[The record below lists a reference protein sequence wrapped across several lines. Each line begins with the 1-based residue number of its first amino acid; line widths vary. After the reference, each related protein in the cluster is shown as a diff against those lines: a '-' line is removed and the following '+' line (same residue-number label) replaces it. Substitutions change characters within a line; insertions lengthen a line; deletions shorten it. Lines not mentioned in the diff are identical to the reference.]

1 MASRN
6 YKYYQPND
14 KDLKDQYGD
23 CVVRALTK
31 VMSKTWMQVF
41 DDLIS
46 YAKKLQCMPNGKQC
60 YESYLKENGFTYHG
74 ISNKKGSK
82 RPTVDRFAKD
92 HKSGIFFLNVANHC
106 IAVVDGYKTILFP
119 DMEIAKDYYHKRKL
133 VRFLASGVK
142 WESYT
147 LDELKEIQKILG
159 VQV

>member
-46 YAKKLQCMPNGKQC
+46 YAKKLQCMTLNDEIVICKECKKPEYWGEMRWLSGRCVCRDC
-60 YESYLKENGFTYHG
+60 YKANYEQETKEPYTWDDLDG
-74 ISNKKGSK
+74 K
-82 RPTVDRFAKD
+82 RPTMNEYR
-92 HKSGIFFLNVANHC
+92 
-106 IAVVDGYKTILFP
+106 
-119 DMEIAKDYYHKRKL
+119 EQERRKC
-133 VRFLASGVK
+133 
-142 WESYT
+142 ENMN
-147 LDELKEIQKILG
+147 
-159 VQV
+159 

>member
-46 YAKKLQCMPNGKQC
+46 YAKKIQCMPNGKQC
-60 YESYLKENGFTYHG
+60 YESYLKEMVLH
-74 ISNKKGSK
+74 IMESAIK
-82 RPTVDRFAKD
+82 RVQ
-92 HKSGIFFLNVANHC
+92 NVQLL
-106 IAVVDGYKTILFP
+106 IDL
-119 DMEIAKDYYHKRKL
+119 
-133 VRFLASGVK
+133 
-142 WESYT
+142 
-147 LDELKEIQKILG
+147 QKIIK
-159 VQV
+159 VEYFF

>member
-46 YAKKLQCMPNGKQC
+46 YAKNFNAWSIVEEYGSERTIQ
-60 YESYLKENGFTYHG
+60 ESE
-74 ISNKKGSK
+74 
-82 RPTVDRFAKD
+82 R
-92 HKSGIFFLNVANHC
+92 
-106 IAVVDGYKTILFP
+106 ILRYCN
-119 DMEIAKDYYHKRKL
+119 ERERRNRKIEAKRKEEIESNITAAL
-133 VRFLASGVK
+133 LGAISVGVPGIMFIL
-142 WESYT
+142 W
-147 LDELKEIQKILG
+147 LLEII
-159 VQV
+159 

>member
-46 YAKKLQCMPNGKQC
+46 YAKKLQCIAYFYGTK
-60 YESYLKENGFTYHG
+60 EST
-74 ISNKKGSK
+74 S
-82 RPTVDRFAKD
+82 
-92 HKSGIFFLNVANHC
+92 
-106 IAVVDGYKTILFP
+106 
-119 DMEIAKDYYHKRKL
+119 
-133 VRFLASGVK
+133 
-142 WESYT
+142 
-147 LDELKEIQKILG
+147 
-159 VQV
+159 

>member
-46 YAKKLQCMPNGKQC
+46 YAKKNFNACQT
-60 YESYLKENGFTYHG
+60 ESNAMKA
-74 ISNKKGSK
+74 I
-82 RPTVDRFAKD
+82 
-92 HKSGIFFLNVANHC
+92 
-106 IAVVDGYKTILFP
+106 
-119 DMEIAKDYYHKRKL
+119 
-133 VRFLASGVK
+133 
-142 WESYT
+142 
-147 LDELKEIQKILG
+147 
-159 VQV
+159 

>member
-46 YAKKLQCMPNGKQC
+46 YAKKLQCIHIFWGHK
-60 YESYLKENGFTYHG
+60 
-74 ISNKKGSK
+74 
-82 RPTVDRFAKD
+82 VDRKG
-92 HKSGIFFLNVANHC
+92 KSS
-106 IAVVDGYKTILFP
+106 K
-119 DMEIAKDYYHKRKL
+119 
-133 VRFLASGVK
+133 
-142 WESYT
+142 
-147 LDELKEIQKILG
+147 IQI
-159 VQV
+159 

>member
-46 YAKKLQCMPNGKQC
+46 YAKKTSM
-60 YESYLKENGFTYHG
+60 H
-74 ISNKKGSK
+74 
-82 RPTVDRFAKD
+82 AKW
-92 HKSGIFFLNVANHC
+92 KAML
-106 IAVVDGYKTILFP
+106 
-119 DMEIAKDYYHKRKL
+119 
-133 VRFLASGVK
+133 
-142 WESYT
+142 
-147 LDELKEIQKILG
+147 
-159 VQV
+159 

>member
-92 HKSGIFFLNVANHC
+92 HKSGIFFLNVANLYSSC
-106 IAVVDGYKTILFP
+106 GWILLRYLGIWILLP
-119 DMEIAKDYYHKRKL
+119 
-133 VRFLASGVK
+133 V
-142 WESYT
+142 W
-147 LDELKEIQKILG
+147 ILG
-159 VQV
+159 KRISRNGQK

>member
-46 YAKKLQCMPNGKQC
+46 YTKNFNACQT
-60 YESYLKENGFTYHG
+60 ESNAMKAT
-74 ISNKKGSK
+74 
-82 RPTVDRFAKD
+82 
-92 HKSGIFFLNVANHC
+92 
-106 IAVVDGYKTILFP
+106 
-119 DMEIAKDYYHKRKL
+119 
-133 VRFLASGVK
+133 
-142 WESYT
+142 
-147 LDELKEIQKILG
+147 
-159 VQV
+159 

>member
-31 VMSKTWMQVF
+31 VMRKTWMQVF

-92 HKSGIFFLNVANHC
+92 HKSGIFFFEC
-106 IAVVDGYKTILFP
+106 C
-119 DMEIAKDYYHKRKL
+119 
-133 VRFLASGVK
+133 
-142 WESYT
+142 
-147 LDELKEIQKILG
+147 
-159 VQV
+159 

>member
-46 YAKKLQCMPNGKQC
+46 YAKELQCMPNGKQC

-92 HKSGIFFLNVANHC
+92 HKSGIFFLNVANHLWMD
-106 IAVVDGYKTILFP
+106 ITTILGNLDLAVCMDIGKKNKP
-119 DMEIAKDYYHKRKL
+119 KRSAMT
-133 VRFLASGVK
+133 VHQ
-142 WESYT
+142 E
-147 LDELKEIQKILG
+147 
-159 VQV
+159 